1 MERLE
6 QETDTRWKWIQL
18 AVIGVVFATGF
29 WQFASVGFDWREVLE
44 KTSLGGFLI
53 AMSTLPV
60 FGFPISACYIYA
72 GLAFSPLH
80 ASGVCIAALAINMSV
95 SYALTHSVLKAPI
108 VRFLQKR
115 KWSIPEMDDYNQF
128 RFTFLVRTVP
138 GPPFFVQ
145 NLALGLAG
153 IPFWT
158 YLWVSLLAQGGI
170 AIGVILCSRYLS
182 EDPWGKGGLTVIA
195 ILTALLIAK
204 GIRWVRA
211 RSEKRE
217 RT

>member
-1 MERLE
+1 MEKSK
-6 QETDTRWKWIQL
+6 QTTDACWKWVQL
-18 AVIGVVFATGF
+18 AVVGGVFALGL
-29 WQFASVGFDWREVLE
+29 WQFYAVGFDWRAILDR
-44 KTSLGGFLI
+44 TSLGGFLI

-72 GLAFSPLH
+72 GLAFPPLQ
-80 ASGVCIAALAINMSV
+80 ASAVCVAALAINMSI
-95 SYALTHSVLKAPI
+95 SYALTHTVLKAPLA
-108 VRFLQKR
+108 RFLRNR

-170 AIGVILCSRYLS
+170 GIGVILCSRYLS

-195 ILTALLIAK
+195 ILTALVVAK
-204 GIRWVRA
+204 IIRWASSRRGRA
-211 RSEKRE
+211 GRP
-217 RT
+217 